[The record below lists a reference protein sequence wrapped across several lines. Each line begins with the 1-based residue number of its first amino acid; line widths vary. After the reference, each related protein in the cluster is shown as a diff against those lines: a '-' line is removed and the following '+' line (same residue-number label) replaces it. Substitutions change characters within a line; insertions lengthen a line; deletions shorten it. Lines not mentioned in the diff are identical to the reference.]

1 MKSSVRYMAGDI
13 QLLQTHWIV
22 DAFSVRFVTWQETS
36 IVAFER
42 IRQQMKNEV
51 RGGWNFV
58 QDRRLQPSLSE
69 ASRQELQTV
78 KKNSPS

>member
-1 MKSSVRYMAGDI
+1 VNAPVMKTYIYIYKHALVMKSSVRYMAGDI

-51 RGGWNFV
+51 RGG
-58 QDRRLQPSLSE
+58 
-69 ASRQELQTV
+69 
-78 KKNSPS
+78 